1 MFFNI
6 SSEIHEFPF
15 RVTFR
20 IKKTYAD
27 TATGMSEGDDEEF
40 LVLKL
45 VDSYMD
51 VEVCSVF
58 FSVSVDTVPQI
69 HINKQ

>member
-1 MFFNI
+1 
-6 SSEIHEFPF
+6 
-15 RVTFR
+15 
-20 IKKTYAD
+20 
-27 TATGMSEGDDEEF
+27 MSEGDDEEF

>member
-1 MFFNI
+1 
-6 SSEIHEFPF
+6 
-15 RVTFR
+15 
-20 IKKTYAD
+20 
-27 TATGMSEGDDEEF
+27 MSEGDDEEF

-51 VEVCSVF
+51 VEVCIGF